1 MSNIKTLFALH
12 LLLMVYSMSG
22 IFSKHASSCEFLSF
36 SFCLYYGCVILL
48 LGIYAIGW
56 QQIIKRI
63 PLTLAFANKSVT
75 VIWGL
80 ILGAIFYHEQ
90 ITIGKVVGAMLI
102 ISGIVL
108 YAFSSRNDTS
118 QEAKGV

>member
-1 MSNIKTLFALH
+1 
-12 LLLMVYSMSG
+12 MVYSMSG

-80 ILGAIFYHEQ
+80 IWGAIFYHEQ

-118 QEAKGV
+118 QEAQGV

>member
-1 MSNIKTLFALH
+1 M
-12 LLLMVYSMSG
+12 
-22 IFSKHASSCEFLSF
+22 
-36 SFCLYYGCVILL
+36 ILL

-80 ILGAIFYHEQ
+80 IWGAIFYHEQ

-108 YAFSSRNDTS
+108 YAFSSRNDIS
-118 QEAKGV
+118 QEAKDV

>member
-1 MSNIKTLFALH
+1 
-12 LLLMVYSMSG
+12 MVYSMSG